1 MNDPSHPVSRGL
13 SPEDYQ
19 ALGAFRDALRRF
31 LRFSEAGAEAMGL
44 TPQQHQAMLVIHAH
58 PEPEPISVGQ
68 LAERLLIKNHSA
80 VGLVARL
87 QERGLVTRETSTEDR
102 RRVLLKL
109 TPAAREQLE
118 VISRNN
124 LRELKSSADVFNAL
138 LATIQKIEERR

>member
-1 MNDPSHPVSRGL
+1 MDDMSQNRFGGL

-19 ALGAFRDALRRF
+19 ALDAFRDALRRF
-31 LRFSEAGAEAMGL
+31 LRFSEAGAEALGL
-44 TPQQHQAMLVIHAH
+44 TPQQHQAMLAIYAY
-58 PEPEPISVGQ
+58 PSADPITVGQ

-87 QERGLVTRETSTEDR
+87 QERGLVTRETSAEDR

-109 TPAAREQLE
+109 TPKAEQQLE

-124 LRELKSSADVFNAL
+124 LRELKSNATVFNAL
-138 LATIQKIEERR
+138 LATLQRLEERR

>member
-1 MNDPSHPVSRGL
+1 MDDANASYPQRLTQD
-13 SPEDYQ
+13 DYQ

-31 LRFSEAGAEAMGL
+31 LRFSESAAETLGL
-44 TPQQHQAMLVIHAH
+44 TPQQHQAMLVIRAH
-58 PEPEPISVGQ
+58 QGGEPISVGQ

-87 QERGLVTRETSTEDR
+87 QERALVTRETSPDDR

-109 TPAAREQLE
+109 TPKAEQQLE
-118 VISRNN
+118 TISRNN
-124 LRELKSSADVFNAL
+124 LRELKSSAEVFNAL

>member
-1 MNDPSHPVSRGL
+1 MNDASQSSTRGL

-31 LRFSEAGAEAMGL
+31 LRFSEAGAEALGL

-58 PEPEPISVGQ
+58 PGPDPISVGQ

-87 QERGLVTRETSTEDR
+87 QDRGLVSRETSPDDR

-109 TPAAREQLE
+109 TPKARQQLE
-118 VISRNN
+118 LISRNN
-124 LRELKSSADVFNAL
+124 LRELKSNAAVFNDL
-138 LATIQKIEERR
+138 LATLQRIEERR

>member
-1 MNDPSHPVSRGL
+1 MNDPSHPVPRGL

-31 LRFSEAGAEAMGL
+31 LRFSEASAEAMGL
-44 TPQQHQAMLVIHAH
+44 TPQQHQAMLVIHVH
-58 PEPEPISVGQ
+58 PDAEPISVGQ

-109 TPAAREQLE
+109 TPAARDQLE

-124 LRELKSSADVFNAL
+124 LRELKSNATVFNDL
-138 LATIQKIEERR
+138 LATLQRIEERR